1 MSYSESIAIAKVLH
15 IRTSFCCQND
25 FVKIEMNK
33 IAILSFYNLL
43 MGYSNQSILSW
54 HSFMKITL
62 KMYIHKNIENKPTN

>member
-43 MGYSNQSILSW
+43 MGYSINQSYHGILS
-54 HSFMKITL
+54 
-62 KMYIHKNIENKPTN
+62 NENYFENVHT